1 MRSELLRWFWMRELE
16 IQVKVRTPAP
26 QLKTVRMEPFLQE
39 NPRHPGPFWFNG
51 MSPRSERL
59 RQAIAALA

>member
-1 MRSELLRWFWMRELE
+1 MRELE